1 MNFSQR
7 FCCLFNSLEVIKELS
22 KAPNQSNLSRKLIGF
37 LSLATILGFKS
48 NIEDVGQKIKYT
60 KTK

>member
-37 LSLATILGFKS
+37 LSLATILDFKS

>member
-7 FCCLFNSLEVIKELS
+7 FCCLFNSLEVIKELR
-22 KAPNQSNLSRKLIGF
+22 KAPNQSNLSRNLIGF

-48 NIEDVGQKIKYT
+48 NIEDVGPKIKYT